1 MPHSKT
7 LLGEAARLTLLVLLY
22 ALFVIFLLVFVA
34 IIAGPIPILWVWV
47 AIVLI
52 GGGGGFILFHRKM
65 RVEGLK
71 SNKPE
76 DWVRAA
82 GLLAI
87 IFVLGQTLLAL
98 SSFYYQTVTQSRCID
113 PANVNVT
120 SSNCKAIQ
128 TVSVPQANIFGN
140 YGALILELAVA
151 FVIVFVGLS
160 GLLYIL
166 SRPSLR
172 SPSSSGG

>member
-1 MPHSKT
+1 MPYHPKT
-7 LLGEAARLTLLVLLY
+7 ILGAAARLTLLLFLY
-22 ALFVIFLLVFVA
+22 SLFVILVLILA
-34 IIAGPIPILWVWV
+34 ASLAGPIPILWVWFFI
-47 AIVLI
+47 ALI
-52 GGGGGFILFHRKM
+52 GGGGGFILFYRKM
-65 RVEGLK
+65 QKIEGLK

-98 SSFYYQTVTQSRCID
+98 SSFYSQTVTQSRCIE
-113 PANVNVT
+113 PPTVNVT
-120 SSNCKAIQ
+120 SSNCKAMQ
-128 TVSVPQANIFGN
+128 TVTIPQANIFGN

-151 FVIVFVGLS
+151 FLIVFVGLS

-172 SPSSSGG
+172 SPS